1 MMKLTPY
8 ADKLSDITVAMGQVL
23 FASAFV
29 DPIISGVYNWTL
41 IISGIAFAIATW
53 LLGLELVRNKNYE

>member
-1 MMKLTPY
+1 MRLSPFK
-8 ADKLSDITVAMGQVL
+8 DKLADIAIAMGQVL

-29 DPIISGVYNWTL
+29 DPIISGVYNWSL
-41 IISGIAFAIATW
+41 IIIGIAFAIATW